1 MSMAQS
7 YKTFRRLLRHLV
19 SICEYETKQNKTKLV
34 NHFNFGQPKQNKIN
48 LFMILLTKT
57 KTKSEQNQPKQKQNQ
72 KCLNDFAK
80 FWVVFGELG

>member
-1 MSMAQS
+1 
-7 YKTFRRLLRHLV
+7 
-19 SICEYETKQNKTKLV
+19 LV

-48 LFMILLTKT
+48 IFLILVTKT

-72 KCLNDFAK
+72 QFCYDFAK